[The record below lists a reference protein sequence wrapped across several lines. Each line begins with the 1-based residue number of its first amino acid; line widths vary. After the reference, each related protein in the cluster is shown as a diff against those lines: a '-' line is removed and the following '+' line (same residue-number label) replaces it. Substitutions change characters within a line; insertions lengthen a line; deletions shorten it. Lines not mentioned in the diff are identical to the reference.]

1 MMIKKMIAIVL
12 AAVMLLSAAGC
23 GAKTEKPQN
32 ETAETETTT
41 EQSESTEAEPA
52 EQTAEAPAQKAQNP
66 ILDYAGAY
74 SDENGAQVYLLFEA
88 WDEENSVNIQT
99 AYSGEETYTY
109 WEMIGRIE
117 GNTVTYENGCK
128 YSIDRSTAE
137 EETIY
142 EDGTGTFTISADK
155 KVTWKDD
162 KEDAGKDVVFAWDE
176 ELNQQLRDQMEGT
189 FQNPIMNWAGGYAD
203 KNNKSRTM
211 TIESGS
217 EDQSDGTITVKES
230 TGLEQ
235 MTTWTMGVLFNEEAA
250 SMDYSSCVKKVIA
263 LDADGKP
270 VSEETLYEDG
280 TGSFAI
286 NTEDQ
291 TITWIDDK
299 ENAGEGSL
307 FVFRYEYGETGED
320 DGATDEAAEEA
331 P

>member
-1 MMIKKMIAIVL
+1 MMIKKMTAIVL
-12 AAVMLLSAAGC
+12 AAVMLLCAAGC
-23 GAKTEKPQN
+23 GAKTEKPQSEAAQT
-32 ETAETETTT
+32 ETATD
-41 EQSESTEAEPA
+41 QSETTEAESA
-52 EQTAEAPAQKAQNP
+52 EQTAEAPAPKAENP
-66 ILDYAGAY
+66 ILEYAGAY
-74 SDENGAQVYLLFEA
+74 SDENGAEVYLLFEA
-88 WDEENSVNIQT
+88 WDEENGVNIQA

-117 GNTVTYENGCK
+117 GNVVTYENGCK

-137 EETIY
+137 EVTEY
-142 EDGTGTFTISADK
+142 EDGTGSLTISADK

-176 ELNQQLRDQMEGT
+176 ELNEQLREQMAGT

-211 TIESGS
+211 TIQSGS
-217 EDQSDGTITVKES
+217 EGESDGTITVRETTS
-230 TGLEQ
+230 LEK
-235 MTTWTMGVLFNEEAA
+235 MTTWTMGVQFNEETV
-250 SMDYSSCVKKVIA
+250 SMDYSSCVKKEIK

-280 TGSFAI
+280 TGSFVI

-291 TITWIDDK
+291 TITWTDDK

-307 FVFRYEYGETGED
+307 FVFRYEYGEMGDD